1 MALRAIITGGLWVV
15 ARRTLLD
22 LDGSKLVLK
31 QMRIR
36 MTETCDKRRW
46 LGIPRVA
53 RNTRLELWLNQVRI
67 MVKLR

>member
-1 MALRAIITGGLWVV
+1 MALRAVITCGLRVV

-36 MTETCDKRRW
+36 VIETRRERCR
-46 LGIPRVA
+46 LGTPRVA
-53 RNTRLELWLNQVRI
+53 CNARLELWLNQVWT

>member
-31 QMRIR
+31 QTRIR
-36 MTETCDKRRW
+36 MTETCDKRRR
-46 LGIPRVA
+46 LGIPRVTC
-53 RNTRLELWLNQVRI
+53 NTRLELWLNQVWA
-67 MVKLR
+67 VVELR